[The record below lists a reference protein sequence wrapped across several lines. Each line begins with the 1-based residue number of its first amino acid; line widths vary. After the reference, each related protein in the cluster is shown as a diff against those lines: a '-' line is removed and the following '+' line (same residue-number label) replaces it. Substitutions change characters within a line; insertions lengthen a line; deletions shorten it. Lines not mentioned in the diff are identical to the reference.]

1 MYTSRNY
8 ELKHQIS
15 SKGASESWGW
25 KLSMRDKKKPG
36 AIYYRYQI
44 LVFEEIDEIEQTAP
58 VWFLLFASLYFLSIF
73 IFQNYL

>member
-1 MYTSRNY
+1 
-8 ELKHQIS
+8 
-15 SKGASESWGW
+15 
-25 KLSMRDKKKPG
+25 MRDKKKPG